1 MITIFSSLWLI
12 VTASKNNYFI
22 YKAVFIQRM
31 QDRIFEML
39 LKEDEITWQTILYD
53 LIKTEEMD
61 PWDIDISI
69 LARKY
74 IDTIK
79 KLQEMNFA
87 ISGKIILA
95 SAILLKIKSQKLV
108 EEDIA
113 RFEAIINPPEE
124 EFIPEG
130 LDNESLEALEENKI
144 VIIPKMPQ
152 PRRRKVSLQDLVG
165 ALQKALKVEQR
176 RIIRKEYD
184 LDVPEVIVPEKKVNI
199 NELIDNIYNKIL
211 NFFKTENSLT
221 FSKLAGSERREDRIA
236 TFVPLLHLDH
246 QRKIDLLQD
255 EHFGEIGIK
264 TRDF

>member
-1 MITIFSSLWLI
+1 
-12 VTASKNNYFI
+12 
-22 YKAVFIQRM
+22 M
-31 QDRIFEML
+31 QDRIFDML
-39 LKEDEITWQTILYD
+39 MKEDEITWQTILYD
-53 LIKTEEMD
+53 LVKSEEMD

-69 LARKY
+69 LSKKY
-74 IDTIK
+74 LETVR

-87 ISGKIILA
+87 ISGKIVLA
-95 SAILLKIKSQKLV
+95 SAILLKIKSQKLI
-108 EEDIA
+108 EEDMVK
-113 RFEAIINPPEE
+113 FESLINPPE

-264 TRDF
+264 TRGDESEDDNVR